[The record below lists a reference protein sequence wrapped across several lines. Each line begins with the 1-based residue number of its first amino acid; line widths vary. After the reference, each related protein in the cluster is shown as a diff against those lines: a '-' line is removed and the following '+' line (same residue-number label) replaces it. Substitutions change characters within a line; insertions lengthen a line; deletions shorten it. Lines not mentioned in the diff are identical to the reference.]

1 MKSVTEA
8 GVYAQ
13 DPFNSNIRY
22 FEMDIVLLQKSRAA
36 EFNSNIRYF
45 EMQKVASLEA
55 YKPMFNSNIRYFEI

>member
-45 EMQKVASLEA
+45 EMLAIDLEVPVPESL
-55 YKPMFNSNIRYFEI
+55 IVI